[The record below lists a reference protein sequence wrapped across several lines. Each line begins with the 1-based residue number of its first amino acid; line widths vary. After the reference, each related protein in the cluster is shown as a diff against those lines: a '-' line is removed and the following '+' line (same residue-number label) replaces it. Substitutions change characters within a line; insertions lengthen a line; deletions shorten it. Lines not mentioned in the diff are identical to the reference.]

1 MLDEPNNFN
10 DGDMESEANDDL
22 AEGEAPPEESSNRT
36 FLIVGGILGGL
47 ILLTLVCVAVYIFY
61 LGPRLNAQKINTQ
74 ATIEANNIVV
84 VQQMTST
91 AEAALWTPTPEPS
104 ATPTNTS
111 IATLAAAATSTP
123 VVAVNTAVP
132 TNTVAVSESA
142 TLSFLQTQLSVQLT
156 QTAAYKAT
164 TTKTLAA
171 TGFFDEVGLPGLV
184 ILTVALVGVI
194 FLARRLRGAT
204 AR

>member
-10 DGDMESEANDDL
+10 DDMESEANNDL

-61 LGPRLNAQKINTQ
+61 LGPRLSSSKNSAQ
-74 ATIEANNIVV
+74 ATIQANNAIV

-111 IATLAAAATSTP
+111 IPTLAAAATSTP

-132 TNTVAVSESA
+132 TNTVAVAESA
-142 TLSFLQTQLSVQLT
+142 TLSFLQTQLAVQLT
-156 QTAAYKAT
+156 TTAAFKGT
-164 TTKTLAA
+164 TTKALAA